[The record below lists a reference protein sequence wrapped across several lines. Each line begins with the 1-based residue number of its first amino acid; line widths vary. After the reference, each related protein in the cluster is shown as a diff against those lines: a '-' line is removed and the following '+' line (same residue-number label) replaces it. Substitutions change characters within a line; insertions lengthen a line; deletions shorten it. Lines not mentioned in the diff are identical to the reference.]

1 MMLTV
6 FLATVAGVL
15 VGSDD
20 VAAAGV
26 FAFDVLPPLV
36 FDHATILADYVA
48 YRASGR
54 RPPPRR

>member
-1 MMLTV
+1 
-6 FLATVAGVL
+6 
-15 VGSDD
+15 
-20 VAAAGV
+20 V
-26 FAFDVLPPLV
+26 FALDALPPLV